1 MDFLLQSFRQVLT
14 FQGVTGS
21 GRLQLCIIPLHREH
35 ESTLSHRASDSLA
48 AEGPTSDEDGRYT
61 YTDARTDTHPLSLS
75 RTKRVPNLHVLP
87 QAHTEALYACAC
99 GWRLAAGGWQML
111 SAGSGRRLPV
121 KHLLDTLVTL
131 LKRAC
136 VRDFAVVMKLS
147 TASRTRVMDWTSVCV
162 YDWMCLRV
170 QRGRAGLRVTA
181 EIHACIH
188 GCAHVY
194 VVCTRMYTRTRA
206 RTHTKRTTCH
216 VTGKTLLTPAQ
227 V

>member
-1 MDFLLQSFRQVLT
+1 
-14 FQGVTGS
+14 
-21 GRLQLCIIPLHREH
+21 
-35 ESTLSHRASDSLA
+35 
-48 AEGPTSDEDGRYT
+48 
-61 YTDARTDTHPLSLS
+61 
-75 RTKRVPNLHVLP
+75 
-87 QAHTEALYACAC
+87 
-99 GWRLAAGGWQML
+99 ML
-111 SAGSGRRLPV
+111 SAGSGRGLPV

-170 QRGRAGLRVTA
+170 QRGRAGLRVTVD
-181 EIHACIH
+181 IHACIH

-194 VVCTRMYTRTRA
+194 VVCTRMYTRARA
-206 RTHTKRTTCH
+206 HTHTKDLSRDRKDTPDTSAR
-216 VTGKTLLTPAQ
+216 VLAALWRSSLLLCS

>member
-1 MDFLLQSFRQVLT
+1 
-14 FQGVTGS
+14 
-21 GRLQLCIIPLHREH
+21 
-35 ESTLSHRASDSLA
+35 
-48 AEGPTSDEDGRYT
+48 
-61 YTDARTDTHPLSLS
+61 
-75 RTKRVPNLHVLP
+75 
-87 QAHTEALYACAC
+87 
-99 GWRLAAGGWQML
+99 ML
-111 SAGSGRRLPV
+111 SAGSGRGLPV

-170 QRGRAGLRVTA
+170 QGGRAGLRVTA

-206 RTHTKRTTCH
+206 RAHTEHYLSRDRKDTPDASAR
-216 VTGKTLLTPAQ
+216 VLAALWRSSLL
-227 V
+227 

>member
-1 MDFLLQSFRQVLT
+1 M
-14 FQGVTGS
+14 
-21 GRLQLCIIPLHREH
+21 RLNEACIYIVIAHAH
-35 ESTLSHRASDSLA
+35 TH
-48 AEGPTSDEDGRYT
+48 T
-61 YTDARTDTHPLSLS
+61 YTDARTDTHSLS
-75 RTKRVPNLHVLP
+75 HSHVRNASRICTFCLK
-87 QAHTEALYACAC
+87 HTRKLCMLVRADG

-181 EIHACIH
+181 EIRACIH

-206 RTHTKRTTCH
+206 RAHTQSTTCH

-227 V
+227 EYLLHCGDPRCYDSCCTAAYDTAIHVLLVQARDLGPMT